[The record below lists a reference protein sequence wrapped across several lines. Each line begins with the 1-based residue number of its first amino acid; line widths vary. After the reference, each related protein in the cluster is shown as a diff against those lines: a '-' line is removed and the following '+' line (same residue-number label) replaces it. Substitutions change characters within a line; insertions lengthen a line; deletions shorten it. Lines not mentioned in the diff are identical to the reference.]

1 MRGMSKSAFDPTE
14 TCVLERM
21 LLCLAK
27 WSEQVWSRIGRGR
40 HLAALAFGQA
50 IDNHAAASR
59 PVAVAPRRSRHRTRP
74 CSIRASGT
82 AKVGTMTS
90 G

>member
-27 WSEQVWSRIGRGR
+27 WSEQVWSRIEGDTWPPS
-40 HLAALAFGQA
+40 HL
-50 IDNHAAASR
+50 
-59 PVAVAPRRSRHRTRP
+59 VRR
-74 CSIRASGT
+74 
-82 AKVGTMTS
+82 
-90 G
+90 